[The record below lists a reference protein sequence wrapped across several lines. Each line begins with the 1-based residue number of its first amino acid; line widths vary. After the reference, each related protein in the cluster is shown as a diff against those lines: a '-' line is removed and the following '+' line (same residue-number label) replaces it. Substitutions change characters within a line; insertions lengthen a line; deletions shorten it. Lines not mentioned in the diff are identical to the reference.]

1 MDIIY
6 LHGIAVNCAIGVDAW
21 EKQLTRRLV
30 LDIDMRVDVQQAA
43 ARDSFD
49 EALNYSEVFARI
61 KKMTRESSYNLIES
75 MAEGIAQML
84 LGEFELPWVRVRVR
98 KPGALGGVSDVG
110 VVIERGAPGKK
121 TAHTAQA

>member
-6 LHGIAVNCAIGVDAW
+6 LHGITVNCAIGVDAW
-21 EKQLTRRLV
+21 EKQVTRRLM
-30 LDIDMRVDVQQAA
+30 LDIDMRIDVQQAA

-49 EALNYSEVFARI
+49 EVLNYSEVFARI
-61 KKMTRESSYNLIES
+61 KELSRESSYNLIES

-84 LGEFELPWVRVRVR
+84 LGEFNLPWVRVRVR

-110 VVIERGAPGKK
+110 VLIERSAPGKK
-121 TAHTAQA
+121 TARTTQA

>member
-21 EKQLTRRLV
+21 EKQVTRRLV
-30 LDIDMRVDVQQAA
+30 LDIDMHIDVKQAA

-49 EALNYSEVFARI
+49 AVLNYSEVFARI
-61 KKMTRESSYNLIES
+61 KEMSRGSSCSLIET
-75 MAEGIAQML
+75 MAENTAQML
-84 LGEFELPWVRVRVR
+84 LGEFKIPWVRVRVR

-110 VVIERGAPGKK
+110 VVIERSAPAGKK
-121 TAHTAQA
+121 TARKT